1 MSLPHFLPT
10 LSASHMSA
18 IPTVVGVGTRGAY
31 QVAHGVAE
39 IGITRRYSYLNNY
52 WPCASERSVVNVVG
66 T

>member
-18 IPTVVGVGTRGAY
+18 IQTVGVGTRGAC
-31 QVAHGVAE
+31 QLAHGVAE
-39 IGITRRYSYLNNY
+39 IGITRRSSYLDNY
-52 WPCASERSVVNVVG
+52 WPFAGGRSVVNVVG